1 MAPNLY
7 FIIFDLIHPYV
18 QVLYAQRTKLRAMH
32 TLNFIIITFFT
43 HTGQFINIVK
53 ETWCSWL
60 TETISYLYFHS
71 LPLQPTSHLKK
82 SPSEIY
88 LQNAPFCYLLLPTN
102 IGKVASSSASKA
114 MNIVFPVTS
123 SLQAMGK

>member
-1 MAPNLY
+1 MFRFGMLKEQNY
-7 FIIFDLIHPYV
+7 Y
-18 QVLYAQRTKLRAMH
+18 RAMH

-53 ETWCSWL
+53 ETWCSWS

-102 IGKVASSSASKA
+102 IGKAASSSASKA